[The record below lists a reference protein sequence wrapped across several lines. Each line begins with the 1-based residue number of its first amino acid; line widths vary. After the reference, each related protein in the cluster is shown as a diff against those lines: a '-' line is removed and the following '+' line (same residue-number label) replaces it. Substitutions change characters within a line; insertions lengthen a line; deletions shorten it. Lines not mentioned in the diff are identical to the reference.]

1 MRFRLKKCLSN
12 MKTRHFYAWAVI
24 AGFAVRI
31 LVTLSLIGLVVA
43 ALIKYITS

>member
-1 MRFRLKKCLSN
+1 
-12 MKTRHFYAWAVI
+12 MKDFYTWAAI
-24 AGFAVRI
+24 AGVTVRI